1 MTGGPE
7 LGGNKVRKLEFLLAD
22 ALGRGCDS
30 IVTIGGEQSN
40 HCRATACAARLVG
53 LHPHLILRNSRA
65 SSRSMPT
72 HPVDSS
78 SPIHSTKHGQ
88 NTFHDDDVSLG
99 LQGNIL
105 FDRIVGSTIHTCTPG
120 QVCAE
125 IRSTNTTCF
134 VSLSSLFQSSVFIVI
149 LGLSFSFLFLDTKYK
164 QNHLYCNL

>member
-22 ALGRGCDS
+22 ALGRGCNS

-53 LHPHLILRNSRA
+53 LYPHLILRKSPTSR
-65 SSRSMPT
+65 SSMPT

-78 SPIHSTKHGQ
+78 SPRSSTKHIKNNVQ
-88 NTFHDDDVSLG
+88 DDDVSLG

-120 QVCAE
+120 EVCAKE
-125 IRSTNTTCF
+125 M
-134 VSLSSLFQSSVFIVI
+134 
-149 LGLSFSFLFLDTKYK
+149 K
-164 QNHLYCNL
+164 